1 MTGRCVIFAAGQMDI
16 TPLLPRPEQG
26 DFIIAADAGIRNAA
40 ALGAAPNLVMG
51 DMDSAAEEE
60 VPEGALLFPVRKD
73 DTDLMLAIKKGI
85 EKGYQD
91 FLIYGATGGR
101 LDHTIASIQSL
112 SYLLSHGCRGILVDG
127 EQWVTLIRDGTVRIP
142 DGYRHVCSLFL
153 YRAVPGCN
161 APGAQLPAGRRGTG
175 ARISPSGS
183 ATRWWRIP
191 LRFRSKRGAFSSSSR
206 TTAEECTKKTLPA

>member
-40 ALGAAPNLVMG
+40 ALGAVPDLVMG

-60 VPEGALLFPVRKD
+60 VPDGALLFPVRKD

-85 EKGYQD
+85 EMGYQD

-127 EQWVTLIRDGTVRIP
+127 EQWVTGFQP
-142 DGYRHVCSLFL
+142 DTGMYRSF
-153 YRAVPGCN
+153 P
-161 APGAQLPAGRRGTG
+161 
-175 ARISPSGS
+175 IPSG
-183 ATRWWRIP
+183 A
-191 LRFRSKRGAFSSSSR
+191 GV
-206 TTAEECTKKTLPA
+206 

>member
-40 ALGAAPNLVMG
+40 ALGVVPDLVMG

-85 EKGYQD
+85 EMGYQD

-142 DGYRHVCSLFL
+142 AGYRHVSVFSYTERCRGVTLRGLSYPLEDGELDQNFPL
-153 YRAVPGCN
+153 GVSNSMVEDSASVSVKEGTLLIILSDYR
-161 APGAQLPAGRRGTG
+161 
-175 ARISPSGS
+175 
-183 ATRWWRIP
+183 
-191 LRFRSKRGAFSSSSR
+191 
-206 TTAEECTKKTLPA
+206 